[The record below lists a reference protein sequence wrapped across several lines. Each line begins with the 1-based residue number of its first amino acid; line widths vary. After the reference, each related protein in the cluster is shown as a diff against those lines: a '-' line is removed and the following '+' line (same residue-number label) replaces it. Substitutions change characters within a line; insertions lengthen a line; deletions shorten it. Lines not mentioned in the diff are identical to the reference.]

1 MGRVKPGKKAPGPD
15 GIQGVVWI
23 NCGDSIKKYLVETYN
38 TYLRSGVF
46 PKDWKVAKLILLQN
60 PGRPLDFPAAYRPT
74 CLLDEVGKVLERI
87 LVRRIWDHLRTERPN
102 ISEFQFG
109 FRPDMSTVD
118 ATRKVR
124 SITNAFTEEGK
135 LSLAISIDI
144 TNAFNTITW
153 DAVKLALVEYNI
165 LEYLQRILYS
175 YLSDRYQFIAANGSM
190 KNKKMTCIPQGS
202 VLGPMLWDLAYDY
215 ILKMDLTNDIHL
227 VCYADDTP
235 ILIGGHT
242 WFSIKYKPE
251 RMLASISQRLRRL
264 GLRAAP
270 TKTEILIFTIRGKEQ
285 PPEDYKIRWSEREIQ
300 TKKQFIYFGLI
311 ISHNWKWNVH
321 FEALMPKAIK
331 VGASLGRLM
340 LNVGGPGLR
349 ARKLYLNVAH
359 SILLCRSGVG

>member
-1 MGRVKPGKKAPGPD
+1 MALGRVKPGKKAPGPD

-60 PGRPLDFPAAYRPT
+60 PGRPLDCPAAHRPI

-118 ATRKVR
+118 AIRKVR

-175 YLSDRYQFIAANGSM
+175 YLSDRYQFIAADGRM

-202 VLGPMLWDLAYDY
+202 VLGPML
-215 ILKMDLTNDIHL
+215 
-227 VCYADDTP
+227 
-235 ILIGGHT
+235 
-242 WFSIKYKPE
+242 
-251 RMLASISQRLRRL
+251 
-264 GLRAAP
+264 
-270 TKTEILIFTIRGKEQ
+270 
-285 PPEDYKIRWSEREIQ
+285 
-300 TKKQFIYFGLI
+300 
-311 ISHNWKWNVH
+311 
-321 FEALMPKAIK
+321 
-331 VGASLGRLM
+331 
-340 LNVGGPGLR
+340 
-349 ARKLYLNVAH
+349 
-359 SILLCRSGVG
+359 